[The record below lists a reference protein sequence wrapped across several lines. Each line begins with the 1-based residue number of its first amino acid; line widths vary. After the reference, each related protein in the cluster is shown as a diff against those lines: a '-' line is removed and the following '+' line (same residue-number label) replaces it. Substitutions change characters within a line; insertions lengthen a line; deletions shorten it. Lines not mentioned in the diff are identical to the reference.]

1 MKIDRQGFNSLL
13 KSSPFWILSSSST
26 VTSFTESVVV
36 TSILLPDHR
45 YSQVMENGTFL
56 QRRQWNGQGPSC
68 LWIISIRGISSR
80 EWPAFPLSWSV
91 GQSDSNLVNMRWLPT
106 RSHELRFHLCYPTL
120 WKWVN
125 WSINRILL
133 FFLVTFKASF
143 FSATVTHCSWALF
156 IQLVNIYSA
165 PTIFQELL
173 SANKTKSSQADI
185 WRI

>member
-68 LWIISIRGISSR
+68 L
-80 EWPAFPLSWSV
+80 
-91 GQSDSNLVNMRWLPT
+91 
-106 RSHELRFHLCYPTL
+106 
-120 WKWVN
+120 
-125 WSINRILL
+125 
-133 FFLVTFKASF
+133 
-143 FSATVTHCSWALF
+143 
-156 IQLVNIYSA
+156 
-165 PTIFQELL
+165 
-173 SANKTKSSQADI
+173 
-185 WRI
+185 